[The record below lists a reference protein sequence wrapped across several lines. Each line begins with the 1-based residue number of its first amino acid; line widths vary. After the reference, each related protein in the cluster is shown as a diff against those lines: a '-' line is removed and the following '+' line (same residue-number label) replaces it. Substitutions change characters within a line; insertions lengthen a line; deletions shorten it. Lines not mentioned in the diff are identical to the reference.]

1 MLHIG
6 GGDPCSALLRPWPGG
21 APSVQPAPPRPSD
34 RGPLAF
40 RAAPCLCKTPL
51 SRPVGAE
58 AGGETDHREQLRLI
72 FYCVAGSAVYGVI
85 WK

>member
-40 RAAPCLCKTPL
+40 RAAPCLGQAPFAGPIGPK
-51 SRPVGAE
+51 
-58 AGGETDHREQLRLI
+58 AGGETNHHEQLRLI
-72 FYCVAGSAVYGVI
+72 FYRVAGSAVYGVV
-85 WK
+85 